1 MLSVGPLFMILLY
14 LLFALSS
21 RRNFAKIFYHSKRSS
36 ATTLLSVRTA
46 VAAAVSAASWVEV
59 EVSMYPL
66 NDLFMSKVE
75 QVESE
80 LRKLS
85 QAELRRIREWLDDII
100 EDEME
105 FTPEFEHAVQ
115 QAERDMANGK
125 SARVR
130 EP

>member
-1 MLSVGPLFMILLY
+1 
-14 LLFALSS
+14 
-21 RRNFAKIFYHSKRSS
+21 
-36 ATTLLSVRTA
+36 
-46 VAAAVSAASWVEV
+46 
-59 EVSMYPL
+59 
-66 NDLFMSKVE
+66 MSKVK
-75 QVESE
+75 QVQSE

-85 QAELRRIREWLDDII
+85 QAELRQIREWLDDII

-105 FTPEFEHAVQ
+105 FKPEFEHTVQ